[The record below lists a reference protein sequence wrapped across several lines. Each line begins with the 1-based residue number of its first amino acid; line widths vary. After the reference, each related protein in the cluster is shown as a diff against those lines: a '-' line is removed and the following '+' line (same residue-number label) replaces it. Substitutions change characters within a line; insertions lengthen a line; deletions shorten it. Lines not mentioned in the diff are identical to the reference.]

1 MPNVAIL
8 IALSNHP
15 YSYHTMKLLIVDDE
29 PGITSFLKEG
39 LEEASYSVDIAS
51 DGKTALDLALSNEY
65 SLIILDWM
73 IPVVSGI
80 EVCRQI
86 RKAGKMIP
94 IIFLTAK
101 KTLDDLVFGFE
112 AGANDYIKKP
122 FEFEEL
128 LARIK
133 AQLKIN
139 LSVDNT
145 LKAGQ
150 LTINPLSHQVFFAS
164 KEITLTPKE
173 FALLE
178 YLVRH
183 MDSVCTRNCIMQ
195 KVWDLPYESDT
206 SGVDVFITFLR
217 RKLEKAGA
225 RNIIQTI
232 YGVGYIVRER
242 NLL

>member
-1 MPNVAIL
+1 MKNL
-8 IALSNHP
+8 
-15 YSYHTMKLLIVDDE
+15 KLLIIDDE

-39 LEEASYSVDIAS
+39 LEEADYSVDIANN
-51 DGKTALDLALSNEY
+51 GKSGLELALSNHY
-65 SLIILDWM
+65 NLIILDWM
-73 IPVVSGI
+73 IPIISGI

-86 RKAGKMIP
+86 RKTGNMVP

-128 LARIK
+128 LVRIN
-133 AQLKIN
+133 AQLKKS
-139 LSVDNT
+139 LTGDNT
-145 LKAGQ
+145 LKAGK
-150 LTINPLSHQVFFAS
+150 LTINPISHQVFFDS

-178 YLVRH
+178 YLVH
-183 MDSVCTRNCIMQ
+183 NMDSVCTRNRILQ
-195 KVWDLPYESDT
+195 QVWDITPESDT
-206 SGVDVFITFLR
+206 SVVDVFITFLR
-217 RKLEKAGA
+217 RKLEKAGG
-225 RNIIQTI
+225 RKIIQTI

-242 NLL
+242 DLL

>member
-1 MPNVAIL
+1 MKNL
-8 IALSNHP
+8 
-15 YSYHTMKLLIVDDE
+15 KLLIIDDE

-39 LEEASYSVDIAS
+39 LEEADYSVDIANN
-51 DGKTALDLALSNEY
+51 GKCGLELALSNHY
-65 SLIILDWM
+65 NLIILDWM
-73 IPVVSGI
+73 IPIISGI

-86 RKAGKMIP
+86 RKTGNMVP

-128 LARIK
+128 LVRIN
-133 AQLKIN
+133 AQLKKS
-139 LSVDNT
+139 LTGDNT
-145 LKAGQ
+145 LKAGK
-150 LTINPLSHQVFFAS
+150 LTINPISHQVFFDS

-178 YLVRH
+178 YLVH
-183 MDSVCTRNCIMQ
+183 NMDSVCTRNRILQ
-195 KVWDLPYESDT
+195 QVWDSTPESDT
-206 SGVDVFITFLR
+206 SVVDVFITFLR
-217 RKLEKAGA
+217 RKLEKAGG
-225 RNIIQTI
+225 RKIIQTI

-242 NLL
+242 DLL